1 MIKFERNFKPLDRVI
16 PADLHEQINKGID
29 LIAKDIQNGIEGG
42 AQFGKRFTPNS
53 PTTEKSKGFNHP
65 LKATGLM
72 MDKDRMIKTRA
83 TKQKQEGTLR
93 PNEERIDIG
102 FYHNEGKGVPLRPWF
117 GISADA
123 ERKVMTK
130 IEKSFDR
137 AINRL

>member
-1 MIKFERNFKPLDRVI
+1 MIKLERNFKPLDRVI
-16 PADLHEQINKGID
+16 PADLHKEINVGID

-42 AQFGKRFTPNS
+42 GQFGRKFDRNAESTI
-53 PTTEKSKGFNHP
+53 KSKGFDHP

-93 PNEERIDIG
+93 PNADRIDIG
-102 FYHNEGKGVPLRPWF
+102 LYHNEGKGVPLRPWF
-117 GISADA
+117 GISQDA

-130 IEKSFDR
+130 IKGSFDR
-137 AINRL
+137 AIDRI